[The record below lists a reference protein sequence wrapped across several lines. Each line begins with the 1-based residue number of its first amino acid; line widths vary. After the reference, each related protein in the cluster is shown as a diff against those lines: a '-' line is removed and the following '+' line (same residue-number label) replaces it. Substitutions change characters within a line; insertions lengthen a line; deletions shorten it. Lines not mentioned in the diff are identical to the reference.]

1 MIRRAFLLTLAA
13 LLALPLAAHAASSPT
28 VGRWAISTNHQEDAG
43 KVSLLLVYEY
53 SDAGRSGNSS
63 WQNDVPLSDVG
74 LSNERLAAPI
84 SPYAFKVTRDAG
96 TFDCVGTAGGGLGAG
111 QYTFVQ
117 STAFGDALASRGI
130 GRPTL
135 EQSVSLA
142 MSGTTIA
149 FIDDLSKGGMK
160 PNLDTI
166 MRLTQHGVGP
176 RYVAELTAAGYRITD
191 ADTLLHL
198 RDHGVT
204 ATYIQTLK
212 SAGLANMTAND
223 LVRLSDHG
231 ISRGYLTALGA
242 AGYGKLSA
250 DDTLR
255 LADHGVRSALL
266 TELSKAGY
274 GHVPPD
280 ELVKLA
286 DRGVNATFIEELSKR
301 GYTKLSV
308 DDLVRLRDH
317 GVTIAYIDRLQAH
330 GYKNLPVNDLVRL
343 HDSGV

>member
-13 LLALPLAAHAASSPT
+13 LLALPLAAQAASSPT

-53 SDAGRSGNSS
+53 SDANRSGNSS
-63 WQNDVPLSDVG
+63 WQNDVALSEVG
-74 LSNERLAAPI
+74 LTNDRLAAAI
-84 SPYAFKVTRDAG
+84 TPYAFKLTRDAG

-111 QYTFVQ
+111 QYTFLQ
-117 STAFGDALASRGI
+117 SAAFGDALASRGI

-149 FIDDLSKGGMK
+149 FIDDLSKAGMK
-160 PNLDTI
+160 PSLDTI

-176 RYVAELTAAGYRITD
+176 RYVAELTAAGYHITD

-204 ATYIQTLK
+204 GPYIQSLK
-212 SAGLANMTAND
+212 AAGFANMTAND
-223 LVRLSDHG
+223 LVKLSDHG
-231 ISRGYLTALGA
+231 VSRSYLTALGA
-242 AGYGKLSA
+242 AGYSKLSA
-250 DDTLR
+250 DDALR

-274 GHVPPD
+274 GHISPD
-280 ELVKLA
+280 EVVKLA
-286 DRGVNATFIEELSKR
+286 DHGVNATFIEELAKR
-301 GYTKLSV
+301 GYTKLST

-317 GVTIAYIDRLQAH
+317 GITISYIDRLQAH
-330 GYKNLPVNDLVRL
+330 GYKNLPVSDLIRL
-343 HDSGV
+343 RDSGV